1 MNVVYKNVI
10 LTTYFTTFT
19 LKIAIR
25 YNVYNYTSFFK
36 LIKDGKS
43 EGLFLVREST
53 SSPGDYVLSIY
64 HDCAPI
70 HYQIRQHG
78 DDAFFSI
85 DDGPIVHGNLILLFM
100 IHKILKIM

>member
-1 MNVVYKNVI
+1 MCINPC
-10 LTTYFTTFT
+10 
-19 LKIAIR
+19 
-25 YNVYNYTSFFK
+25 FFF
-36 LIKDGKS
+36 IEDGKS

-64 HDCAPI
+64 HNCAPI

-85 DDGPIVHGNLILLFM
+85 DDGPIVHGNFTYIF
-100 IHKILKIM
+100 IVYDS